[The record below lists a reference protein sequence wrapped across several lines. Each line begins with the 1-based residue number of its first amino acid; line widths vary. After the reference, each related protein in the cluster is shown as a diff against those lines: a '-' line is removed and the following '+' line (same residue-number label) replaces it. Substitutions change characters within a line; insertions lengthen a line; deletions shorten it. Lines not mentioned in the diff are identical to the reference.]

1 MDLDDAA
8 VRELV
13 DARAIEH
20 LMVRYFDAVDALD
33 PFAAVEIFTDD
44 IEGDFMTGKVYRGP
58 RAIARALGKILLQ
71 YEHTS
76 HHITNHRATIT
87 GDTATA
93 LTYIYAFHRMR
104 ASEDTWHLWARHVD
118 QLVRTADGCARAP
131 PRAVRRRLGAAV
143 VEDRRLV
150 VLRASRPSRPR
161 RARATARRVER
172 PTVTG
177 ERRRAA
183 EVFDLGGRVVWVTG
197 SSRGIGAGI
206 ARHLA
211 DHGATVVVHGR
222 KPGSTDAVL
231 ADLRGATA
239 VVGDVRD
246 PEAVSAAVDVIAARH
261 GRLDG
266 VVANV
271 GGAAPGRLDDT
282 DPARFSRQLDLNLV
296 SAFSTLRAAHPLLET
311 AGGAAVL
318 VSATAAGSATPD
330 FAAYGAA
337 KAGVEHLARTM
348 AAEWGPRVRVNAVC
362 PGLIRTE
369 GSLAAV
375 FAGSEELVARAG
387 RTTAV
392 GRIGEPE
399 DVAWACHFLLS
410 PAAAFVSGATLV
422 VDGGQVDGPTQRILR
437 AIAEPDDGPVS

>member
-1 MDLDDAA
+1 M
-8 VRELV
+8 
-13 DARAIEH
+13 
-20 LMVRYFDAVDALD
+20 
-33 PFAAVEIFTDD
+33 
-44 IEGDFMTGKVYRGP
+44 
-58 RAIARALGKILLQ
+58 
-71 YEHTS
+71 
-76 HHITNHRATIT
+76 
-87 GDTATA
+87 
-93 LTYIYAFHRMR
+93 
-104 ASEDTWHLWARHVD
+104 
-118 QLVRTADGCARAP
+118 
-131 PRAVRRRLGAAV
+131 
-143 VEDRRLV
+143 
-150 VLRASRPSRPR
+150 
-161 RARATARRVER
+161 
-172 PTVTG
+172 
-177 ERRRAA
+177 
-183 EVFDLGGRVVWVTG
+183 
-197 SSRGIGAGI
+197 
-206 ARHLA
+206 
-211 DHGATVVVHGR
+211 VHGR

-231 ADLRGATA
+231 ADLPGASA

-246 PEAVSAAVDVIAARH
+246 PEAVAAAVDAIAARH

-296 SAFSTLRAAHPLLET
+296 SAFSTLRAAHPLLDA

-375 FAGSEELVARAG
+375 FAGSEELVTRAG

-422 VDGGQVDGPTQRILR
+422 VDGGPVDGPTQRILR
-437 AIAEPDDGPVS
+437 AIAEPDDGPTNE

>member
-58 RAIARALGKILLQ
+58 RAVARALGKILLQ

-118 QLVRTADGCARAP
+118 QLVRTADGWRV
-131 PRAVRRRLGAAV
+131 RHRVSVRRRLGAAV

-150 VLRASRPSRPR
+150 VLRASRPSGPR

-183 EVFDLGGRVVWVTG
+183 EVFDFAGRVVWVTG

-282 DPARFSRQLDLNLV
+282 DPARSRASSTSTWCPRSPRCERRTRCSRPPAAPPCSCRRLQPAAPRPTSRRTARPRRV
-296 SAFSTLRAAHPLLET
+296 SST
-311 AGGAAVL
+311 
-318 VSATAAGSATPD
+318 
-330 FAAYGAA
+330 
-337 KAGVEHLARTM
+337 
-348 AAEWGPRVRVNAVC
+348 
-362 PGLIRTE
+362 
-369 GSLAAV
+369 
-375 FAGSEELVARAG
+375 
-387 RTTAV
+387 
-392 GRIGEPE
+392 
-399 DVAWACHFLLS
+399 S
-410 PAAAFVSGATLV
+410 PARWLPNGDHASASTPCVRG
-422 VDGGQVDGPTQRILR
+422 
-437 AIAEPDDGPVS
+437 